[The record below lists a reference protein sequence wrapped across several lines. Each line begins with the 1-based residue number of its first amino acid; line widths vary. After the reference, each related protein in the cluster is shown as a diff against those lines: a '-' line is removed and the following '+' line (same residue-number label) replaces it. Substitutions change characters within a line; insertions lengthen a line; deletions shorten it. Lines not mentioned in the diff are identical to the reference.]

1 MFKCDPGDR
10 ILSEASE
17 NNQGGV
23 SISTSFSVSVHIS
36 TGNTTTG
43 NSSSHSTSHSFSNL
57 REVYTRL

>member
-1 MFKCDPGDR
+1 MFKCDPGNR
-10 ILSEASE
+10 ILLEASE
-17 NNQGGV
+17 KEQGGV